1 MTSTQKQR
9 SETTGKVGERIAANF
24 LQKNGYEILCLNFQ
38 NTSGRRLGEIDII
51 AQDKK
56 EKELVFVEVKTRD
69 SQKYGHT
76 LPEENITFAKLK
88 KMQRIAQDYLRKN
101 KLLDAAYRFDAV
113 SVWLNNE
120 TRIAKIKHLKNIFL

>member
-1 MTSTQKQR
+1 M
-9 SETTGKVGERIAANF
+9 
-24 LQKNGYEILCLNFQ
+24 
-38 NTSGRRLGEIDII
+38 GEIDII

-56 EKELVFVEVKTRD
+56 EKELVFVEVKSRD